1 MASMAHRARN
11 WWLAGCMAVLSAG
24 TPPAGAAV
32 TGEPVAEALFDLP
45 ALPLDEALAR
55 YDALTHLSVFFAS
68 ALVEGRRSAALRGRH
83 APAEALHRLL
93 EGSGL
98 QARAVAPD
106 AFVLQPAAATVPRAA
121 PAAEANAGRANPDNA
136 RVQAALLRALCARED
151 LALGSYRLALRVHID
166 GAGRVAQARLLDT
179 TGDARRDAAVVAA
192 VARADLAPPPADPHQ
207 PFVVLL
213 RAQPA
218 DAPPVCTAQP

>member
-1 MASMAHRARN
+1 MAHRARN
-11 WWLAGCMAVLSAG
+11 WWLAGCMALLSAG
-24 TPPAGAAV
+24 TPPAGAAMA
-32 TGEPVAEALFDLP
+32 GEPVAEAVFDLP

-68 ALVEGRRSAALRGRH
+68 ALVEGRRSAALRGRFG
-83 APAEALHRLL
+83 PAEALHRLL
-93 EGSGL
+93 DGSGL

-106 AFVLQPAAATVPRAA
+106 AFVLLRAA
-121 PAAEANAGRANPDNA
+121 ETTAPTAPVAEANAGRDASDNA
-136 RVQAALLRALCARED
+136 RVQAALLQALCARDD
-151 LALGSYRLALRVHID
+151 LTLGRYRLALRVRID

-192 VARADLAPPPADPHQ
+192 VVRAELAQPPADPRR

-213 RAQPA
+213 RAQAA
-218 DAPPVCTAQP
+218 DAPPVCP

>member
-1 MASMAHRARN
+1 MAHRARN

-24 TPPAGAAV
+24 TPPAAV
-32 TGEPVAEALFDLP
+32 AREPVAEALFDLP

-68 ALVEGRRSAALRGRH
+68 ALVEGRRSAALRGRL
-83 APAEALHRLL
+83 APAEALQRLL

-106 AFVLQPAAATVPRAA
+106 AFVLLPATEPAA
-121 PAAEANAGRANPDNA
+121 PAAPVVEAEADRPNADHA
-136 RVQAALLRALCARED
+136 RVQAALLQALCARDD
-151 LALGSYRLALRVHID
+151 LALGRYRLALRVRID

-192 VARADLAPPPADPHQ
+192 VARAELAPPPADPRR

-218 DAPPVCTAQP
+218 DAPPVCAQP

>member
-1 MASMAHRARN
+1 MALCARN
-11 WWLAGCMAVLSAG
+11 WLLAGCMAVLGAG
-24 TPPAGAAV
+24 APPAGAA
-32 TGEPVAEALFDLP
+32 TAGEPVAEAAFDLP
-45 ALPLDEALAR
+45 ALPLGEALAL

-68 ALVEGRRSAALRGRH
+68 ALVEGRRSAALRGRL

-106 AFVLQPAAATVPRAA
+106 AFVLMPAAQAAPRAA
-121 PAAEANAGRANPDNA
+121 PATEANAGREASDNA
-136 RVQAALLRALCARED
+136 RVQAALLQALCARND
-151 LALGSYRLALRVHID
+151 LALGSYRLALRVRID

-179 TGDARRDAAVVAA
+179 TGDARRDAAIVAA
-192 VARADLAPPPADPHQ
+192 VARAELAQPPADPRQ

-213 RAQPA
+213 RAQAA
-218 DAPPVCTAQP
+218 DAPPVCAAQP

>member
-1 MASMAHRARN
+1 MAHRARN
-11 WWLAGCMAVLSAG
+11 WWLAGCMAVLGAG
-24 TPPAGAAV
+24 TPPAGA
-32 TGEPVAEALFDLP
+32 GEPVAEAAFDLP

-68 ALVEGRRSAALRGRH
+68 ALVEGRRSAALRGRL

-106 AFVLQPAAATVPRAA
+106 AFVLMRAA
-121 PAAEANAGRANPDNA
+121 ETTAPTAPAPEANAGREASDNA
-136 RVQAALLRALCARED
+136 RVQAALLQALCARD
-151 LALGSYRLALRVHID
+151 LTLGRYRLALRVRID

-179 TGDARRDAAVVAA
+179 TGDARRDAAIVAT
-192 VARADLAPPPADPHQ
+192 VARATLAPPPADPRQ

-218 DAPPVCTAQP
+218 DAPPVCAAQP